1 MNDFHTIIIIKD
13 EKHILGKLLKQMPQ
27 GDDSFLYEAVS
38 DSGEFY
44 LLKEGEFYYIN
55 VGWSGKLQTT
65 TDCRSSIRFIPDNS
79 PQI

>member
-27 GDDSFLYEAVS
+27 EDDSFLYEAVS

-44 LLKEGEFYYIN
+44 LLKDGEFYYIN
-55 VGWSGKLQTT
+55 V
-65 TDCRSSIRFIPDNS
+65 N
-79 PQI
+79 